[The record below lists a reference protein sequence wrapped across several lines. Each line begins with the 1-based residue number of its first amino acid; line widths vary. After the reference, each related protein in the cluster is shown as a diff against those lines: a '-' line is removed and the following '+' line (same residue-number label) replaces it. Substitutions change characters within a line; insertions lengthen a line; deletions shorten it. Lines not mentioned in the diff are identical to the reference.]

1 MIHTIYTST
10 FGEWFIDFMKRIGDF
25 IAGGGATFEVF
36 ERIILAILFILIG
49 WGLSLLYKFALRK
62 ALKIQPKI
70 YLYKKNNNKNNKKV
84 NKDLIKTEATAKGFI
99 IPLVNALHWIFIAV
113 LVVSVLG
120 VDLSST
126 AGVLSAI
133 TVALGLALQDVIGCF
148 ASGLIVIANKPLQVG
163 EYVLI
168 KNDYGQCEGT
178 VVKVG
183 IMMTEL
189 YTFDGQSVYLPN
201 SNIQK
206 SIITNINRKPDRRLD
221 ITVQLSYDEDIEK
234 VKTILLNIGN
244 NDERVIKDKGVN
256 ALVSGLTESGI
267 KMTLRVWTTNDDY
280 WSLMYDFNEKVIL
293 EFKNNNIHIQH
304 NVIDLKD
311 REEHE

>member
-70 YLYKKNNNKNNKKV
+70 YLYKKNKNKKV

-148 ASGLIVIANKPLQVG
+148 ASGLIVIANKPLQVD

-189 YTFDGQSVYLPN
+189 HTFDGQSVYLPN

-267 KMTLRVWTTNDDY
+267 KMTLRVWATNDDY

>member
-25 IAGGGATFEVF
+25 FAGGGATFEVF

-70 YLYKKNNNKNNKKV
+70 YLYKKNKNKKV

-99 IPLVNALHWIFIAV
+99 IPLVNAMHWIFIAI

-234 VKTILLNIGN
+234 VKTLLLNIGN

>member
-70 YLYKKNNNKNNKKV
+70 YLYKKNKNKKV

-99 IPLVNALHWIFIAV
+99 IPLVNAMHWIFIAI

-148 ASGLIVIANKPLQVG
+148 ASGLIVIANKPLQVD

-267 KMTLRVWTTNDDY
+267 KMTLRVWATNDDY

>member
-70 YLYKKNNNKNNKKV
+70 YLYKKNKNKKV

-267 KMTLRVWTTNDDY
+267 KMTLRVWSTNDDY

>member
-62 ALKIQPKI
+62 ALKLQPKI
-70 YLYKKNNNKNNKKV
+70 YLYKKNKNKKV

>member
-62 ALKIQPKI
+62 ALKLQPKI
-70 YLYKKNNNKNNKKV
+70 YLYKKNKNKKV

-148 ASGLIVIANKPLQVG
+148 ASGLIVIANKPLQVD

-244 NDERVIKDKGVN
+244 NDQRVIKDKGVN

-267 KMTLRVWTTNDDY
+267 KMTLRVWATNDDY

>member
-70 YLYKKNNNKNNKKV
+70 YLYKKNKNKKV

-148 ASGLIVIANKPLQVG
+148 ASGLIVIANKPLQVD

>member
-70 YLYKKNNNKNNKKV
+70 YLYKKNKNKKV

-148 ASGLIVIANKPLQVG
+148 ASGLIVIANKPLQVDD
-163 EYVLI
+163 YVLI

-267 KMTLRVWTTNDDY
+267 KMTLRVWATNDDY

>member
-70 YLYKKNNNKNNKKV
+70 YLYKKNKNKKV

-99 IPLVNALHWIFIAV
+99 IPLVNAMHWIFIAV

-148 ASGLIVIANKPLQVG
+148 ASGLIVIANKPLQVD

-267 KMTLRVWTTNDDY
+267 KMTLRVWATNDDY

>member
-70 YLYKKNNNKNNKKV
+70 YLYKKNKNKKV

-206 SIITNINRKPDRRLD
+206 SIITNINRKPNRRLD

>member
-70 YLYKKNNNKNNKKV
+70 YLYKKNKNKKV

-148 ASGLIVIANKPLQVG
+148 ASGLIVIANKPLQVD

-267 KMTLRVWTTNDDY
+267 KMTLRVWATNDDY

>member
-62 ALKIQPKI
+62 ALKLQPKI
-70 YLYKKNNNKNNKKV
+70 YLYKKNKNKKV

-148 ASGLIVIANKPLQVG
+148 ASGLIVIANKPLQVD

>member
-70 YLYKKNNNKNNKKV
+70 YLYKKNKNKKV

-148 ASGLIVIANKPLQVG
+148 ASGLIVIANKPLQVD

-189 YTFDGQSVYLPN
+189 YTFDAQ
-201 SNIQK
+201 
-206 SIITNINRKPDRRLD
+206 
-221 ITVQLSYDEDIEK
+221 
-234 VKTILLNIGN
+234 
-244 NDERVIKDKGVN
+244 
-256 ALVSGLTESGI
+256 
-267 KMTLRVWTTNDDY
+267 
-280 WSLMYDFNEKVIL
+280 
-293 EFKNNNIHIQH
+293 
-304 NVIDLKD
+304 
-311 REEHE
+311 

>member
-25 IAGGGATFEVF
+25 FAGGGATFEVF

-70 YLYKKNNNKNNKKV
+70 YLYKKNKNKKV

-148 ASGLIVIANKPLQVG
+148 ASGLIVIANKPLQVD

-244 NDERVIKDKGVN
+244 NDKRVIKDKGVN

-267 KMTLRVWTTNDDY
+267 KMTLRVWATNDDY

>member
-1 MIHTIYTST
+1 MITKGEMSMIHTIYTST

-70 YLYKKNNNKNNKKV
+70 YLYKKNKNKKV

-168 KNDYGQCEGT
+168 C
-178 VVKVG
+178 
-183 IMMTEL
+183 
-189 YTFDGQSVYLPN
+189 P
-201 SNIQK
+201 
-206 SIITNINRKPDRRLD
+206 
-221 ITVQLSYDEDIEK
+221 SY
-234 VKTILLNIGN
+234 
-244 NDERVIKDKGVN
+244 
-256 ALVSGLTESGI
+256 S
-267 KMTLRVWTTNDDY
+267 
-280 WSLMYDFNEKVIL
+280 
-293 EFKNNNIHIQH
+293 
-304 NVIDLKD
+304 
-311 REEHE
+311 

>member
-70 YLYKKNNNKNNKKV
+70 YLYKKNKNKKV

-280 WSLMYDFNEKVIL
+280 WSLIYDFNEKVIL

>member
-70 YLYKKNNNKNNKKV
+70 YLYKKNKNKKV

-99 IPLVNALHWIFIAV
+99 IPLVNAMHWIFIAI

-234 VKTILLNIGN
+234 VKTLLLNIGN

>member
-25 IAGGGATFEVF
+25 FAGGGATFEVF

-62 ALKIQPKI
+62 ALKLQPKI
-70 YLYKKNNNKNNKKV
+70 YLYKKNKNKKV

>member
-1 MIHTIYTST
+1 MIHTIYALT

-70 YLYKKNNNKNNKKV
+70 YLYKKNKNKKV

-148 ASGLIVIANKPLQVG
+148 ASGLIVIANKPLQVD

-267 KMTLRVWTTNDDY
+267 KMTLRVWATNDDY

>member
-62 ALKIQPKI
+62 ALKLQPKI
-70 YLYKKNNNKNNKKV
+70 YLYKKNKNKKV

-148 ASGLIVIANKPLQVG
+148 ASGLIVIANKPLQVD

-267 KMTLRVWTTNDDY
+267 KMTLRVWATNDDY

>member
-70 YLYKKNNNKNNKKV
+70 YLYKKNNNKKV

-148 ASGLIVIANKPLQVG
+148 ASGLIVIANKPLQVD

-267 KMTLRVWTTNDDY
+267 KMTLRVWATNDDY

>member
-62 ALKIQPKI
+62 ALKLQPKI
-70 YLYKKNNNKNNKKV
+70 YLYKKNKNKKV

-201 SNIQK
+201 STIQK

-244 NDERVIKDKGVN
+244 NDQRVIKDKGVN

>member
-62 ALKIQPKI
+62 ALKLQPKI
-70 YLYKKNNNKNNKKV
+70 YLYKKNKNKKV

-113 LVVSVLG
+113 LVVYVLG

-148 ASGLIVIANKPLQVG
+148 ASGLIVIANKPLQVD

-267 KMTLRVWTTNDDY
+267 KMTLRVWATNDDY

>member
-70 YLYKKNNNKNNKKV
+70 YLYKKNKNKKV